1 MLLWGG
7 AHAASASTP
16 PVPEAPALRAEP
28 SRGTRVQALDVLGVR
43 SYLLVPGRCPAGGCA
58 LVVVSHPRAQD
69 AARMLRSAGV
79 PTLTGALLQGGFAVL
94 LSGDGGPTTW
104 GSPDALAKVAQA
116 HLEATG
122 RFRWNGRT
130 YALGLSM
137 GGLMALRSA
146 LPGSP
151 YAVSG
156 VALID
161 GWSNLRGAW
170 GSAMSRREE
179 ISAAYGLLGAPGPD
193 LDPMQ
198 QAYLAP
204 TLPLFVAASPDDLT
218 VPADSNGERLFALA
232 SPEHS
237 EYVALTGPHLGAN
250 RFSPEMAR
258 RLSAFFQRLE
268 QGVTARRR

>member
-1 MLLWGG
+1 MLLLWGS
-7 AHAASASTP
+7 AHAASSAVP
-16 PVPEAPALRAEP
+16 AVPVPAPVPEPARGAP
-28 SRGTRVQALDVLGVR
+28 VQALDVLGVR
-43 SYLLVPGRCPAGGCA
+43 SYLLVPGRCPTGGCA

-69 AARMLRSAGV
+69 AARMLRSTGV
-79 PTLTGALLQGGFAVL
+79 PVLTGALLQAQFAVL

-104 GSPDALAKVAQA
+104 GSPDALAEVAQA

-161 GWSNLRGAW
+161 GWSDLRGAW
-170 GSAMSRREE
+170 GSAMTRREE
-179 ISAAYGLLGAPGPD
+179 INAAYGLLTAPGPE
-193 LDPMQ
+193 LDPLQ

-204 TLPLFVAASPDDLT
+204 MLPLFVAASPDDTT
-218 VPADSNGERLFALA
+218 VPARSNGERLFTLAHPAL
-232 SPEHS
+232 S
-237 EYVALTGPHLGAN
+237 EYVPLTGPHLGAN
-250 RFSPEMAR
+250 RFSADMAR

-268 QGVTARRR
+268 QGVTARKR